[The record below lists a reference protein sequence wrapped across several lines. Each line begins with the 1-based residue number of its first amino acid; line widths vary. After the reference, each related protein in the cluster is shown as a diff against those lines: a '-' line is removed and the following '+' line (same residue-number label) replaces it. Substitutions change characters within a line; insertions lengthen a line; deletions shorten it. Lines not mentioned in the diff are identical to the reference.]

1 MIDVQRDESLANVI
15 VNAVATAA
23 PPAAVAL
30 EPDATGISPESVTI
44 TANGFR
50 PTTIQNPQDNILYV
64 VSANG
69 AGLEIT
75 NVPIVG

>member
-1 MIDVQRDESLANVI
+1 MIHVQRDESLANVI

-50 PTTIQNPQDNILYV
+50 PTTIQNPQDNIMYI
-64 VSANG
+64 VSTNEVD
-69 AGLEIT
+69 LEIT
-75 NVPIVG
+75 THSIVG